1 MEILKINK
9 EDLDIIY
16 NIDNENFVYDSYN
29 IDAINRF
36 FLDNN
41 TLFLKIIQN
50 NEIVGYSIVLLI
62 KPDAELLKICIK
74 ENYRSLGYAKKLL
87 DYNIDY
93 LKNNNYDCI
102 FLEVRSDNYNAIKL
116 YDKLGF
122 IKYNERKNYYKDTN
136 VDALLYKKILI
147 N

>member
-29 IDAINRF
+29 IDTINKF

-74 ENYRSLGYAKKLL
+74 DNYRSLGYAKKLL
-87 DYNIDY
+87 DYNINY

-122 IKYNERKNYYKDTN
+122 IKYNERKKYYKDTN

>member
-29 IDAINRF
+29 IDTINKF

-87 DYNIDY
+87 DFNIDY
-93 LKNNNYDCI
+93 LKKNNYDCI

-122 IKYNERKNYYKDTN
+122 IKYNERKKYYKDTN

>member
-29 IDAINRF
+29 IDTINKF

-74 ENYRSLGYAKKLL
+74 DNYRSLGYAKKLL
-87 DYNIDY
+87 DFNIDY
-93 LKNNNYDCI
+93 LKKNNYDCI

-136 VDALLYKKILI
+136 VDALLYKK
-147 N
+147 NFN

>member
-9 EDLDIIY
+9 KDLDIIY

-29 IDAINRF
+29 IDTINKF
-36 FLDNN
+36 FLDDN

-74 ENYRSLGYAKKLL
+74 DNYRSLGYAKKLL
-87 DYNIDY
+87 DYNINY

-122 IKYNERKNYYKDTN
+122 IKYNERKKYYKDTN
-136 VDALLYKKILI
+136 VDALLYKKNLI

>member
-9 EDLDIIY
+9 VDLDIIY

-29 IDAINRF
+29 IDTINRF

-62 KPDAELLKICIK
+62 KPDAELIKICIK
-74 ENYRSLGYAKKLL
+74 KNYRSLGYAKKLL

-122 IKYNERKNYYKDTN
+122 IKYNERKKYYKDTN

-147 N
+147 S